1 MRNEVIAMRYLSV
14 FYSSVAILAAV
25 AASAPATAAT
35 DGVIT
40 TDIAI
45 SEWGASQSLTLNMR
59 TGEYTVTAFP
69 NTYPSI
75 KPNSRISQRGML
87 SRNEL
92 RKIQPAYRSALTRG
106 LVDRQC
112 DQDPQRNHLI
122 VGNGRVPSLAL
133 KMGGKVYR
141 AARSYQCWTRAAH
154 ALNRQLEDSFEPV
167 SIRLSAKMRGV
178 AEMTAPTASATTPS
192 GVATF
197 VQERHLSRY
206 SVALSDLNGDDRPE
220 ALIYAMATTGG
231 GQADLCG
238 SGGCALYV
246 LSLSTTGYRQVA
258 SISISRP
265 PVRVL
270 PTVAHGW
277 HDISVLVAGGG
288 IIPGYEARLS
298 FNGRTYPSNPST
310 PPATRLE
317 DAAGK
322 VVIAA
327 VPVNR

>member
-1 MRNEVIAMRYLSV
+1 ML
-14 FYSSVAILAAV
+14 LAVV
-25 AASAPATAAT
+25 AASTPARAAT

-40 TDIAI
+40 TDLAV
-45 SEWGASQSLTLNMR
+45 SEWGASQSLVLNMR

-69 NTYPSI
+69 NTYPPT
-75 KPNSRISQRGML
+75 KPNARISQHGML
-87 SRNEL
+87 SRDEL
-92 RKIQPAYRSALTRG
+92 RKIQPAYSSALTRG
-106 LVDRQC
+106 LVDGEC
-112 DQDPQRNHLI
+112 DGDPQQNHLI
-122 VGNGRVPSLAL
+122 VGNGRVPSLTL

-141 AARSYQCWTRAAH
+141 AARSYQCWTPAAH
-154 ALNRQLEDSFEPV
+154 ALNRQLEDSFKPV
-167 SIRLSAKMRGV
+167 SIWLSAKLRGV
-178 AEMTAPTASATTPS
+178 AEMTAPTASATAPPD
-192 GVATF
+192 VARF
-197 VQERHLSRY
+197 VLEHRLSRY

-231 GQADLCG
+231 QVDLCG

-270 PTVAHGW
+270 PKVTHGW

-288 IIPGYEARLS
+288 ITSGYEARLS

-310 PPATRLE
+310 PPATRLK

-327 VPVNR
+327 VPAIK